1 MRRRRAVS
9 AVGGG
14 GRGELKMVLVV
25 RQDLAMGKGKI
36 AAQCS
41 HATLGASAELC
52 TAAQG
57 ALGKPCFI
65 PVCMIPG

>member
-1 MRRRRAVS
+1 
-9 AVGGG
+9 
-14 GRGELKMVLVV
+14 MVLVV

-65 PVCMIPG
+65 PVVHDSWLTWKKTAKYRKPCIYCAP